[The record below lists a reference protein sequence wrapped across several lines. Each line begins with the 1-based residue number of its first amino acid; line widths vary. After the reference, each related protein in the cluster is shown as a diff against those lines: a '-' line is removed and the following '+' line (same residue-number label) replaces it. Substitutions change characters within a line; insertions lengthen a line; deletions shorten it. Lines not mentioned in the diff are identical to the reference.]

1 MGSHIGNPKAMPP
14 VNFRRLPGELH
25 SVAKQASFNIA
36 LPRDFC
42 GFGSNVGRF
51 WEAKMDAEIDFPGI
65 FFDVFF
71 ECVVALILHCFFE
84 AQNLKN
90 HEKPLFFQWFLLIF
104 HKIAIFEKITKKL
117 WEDNYEIA
125 LLSLNTK
132 FVQGLKNGS
141 LPKNIFQEY
150 LAQDYFF
157 LETFAKAYGLAISKS
172 KDKFSIRK
180 LSELLMGVSEELIL
194 HETYAKE
201 WDIDLS
207 NNYIK
212 KATKNYTDFL
222 DDTSKRLSSVEIMFA
237 MTPCMRL
244 YSWIGKSL
252 YEEDF
257 DIKYKEWIIT
267 YSDESFEKLA
277 DSLENLIETNKETYD
292 INQAK
297 YLYRRAM
304 ELELDFFNAYSD
316 F

>member
-1 MGSHIGNPKAMPP
+1 M
-14 VNFRRLPGELH
+14 
-25 SVAKQASFNIA
+25 
-36 LPRDFC
+36 
-42 GFGSNVGRF
+42 
-51 WEAKMDAEIDFPGI
+51 
-65 FFDVFF
+65 
-71 ECVVALILHCFFE
+71 
-84 AQNLKN
+84 
-90 HEKPLFFQWFLLIF
+90 
-104 HKIAIFEKITKKL
+104 KITKKL

-125 LLSLNTK
+125 VLSLNTK
-132 FVQGLKNGS
+132 FVQGLKTGS

-157 LETFAKAYGLAISKS
+157 LETFARAYGLAVYKS
-172 KDKFSIRK
+172 KDKYSIRK

-201 WDIDLS
+201 WGIDLS
-207 NNYIK
+207 ENYIK

-222 DDTSKRLSSVEIMFA
+222 EDTSKRYSSIEIMFA

-257 DIKYKEWIIT
+257 DNKYKEWIVT
-267 YSDESFEKLA
+267 YSDENFENLA
-277 DSLENLIETNKETYD
+277 NSLENLIEANNESYD

-297 YLYRRAM
+297 YLYKRAM
-304 ELELDFFNAYSD
+304 ELELDFFNEYSG

>member
-1 MGSHIGNPKAMPP
+1 M
-14 VNFRRLPGELH
+14 
-25 SVAKQASFNIA
+25 
-36 LPRDFC
+36 
-42 GFGSNVGRF
+42 
-51 WEAKMDAEIDFPGI
+51 
-65 FFDVFF
+65 
-71 ECVVALILHCFFE
+71 
-84 AQNLKN
+84 
-90 HEKPLFFQWFLLIF
+90 
-104 HKIAIFEKITKKL
+104 KITKKL

-132 FVQGLKNGS
+132 FVQGLKNGT

-157 LETFAKAYGLAISKS
+157 LETFAKAYALAVSKS
-172 KDKFSIRK
+172 NDKYSIRK

-207 NNYIK
+207 NNFIK

-222 DDTSKRLSSVEIMFA
+222 DNTSKQLSSVEIMFA

-252 YEEDF
+252 FREDF
-257 DIKYKEWIIT
+257 DNKYKKWIIT
-267 YSDESFEKLA
+267 YSDKSFEDLSN
-277 DSLENLIETNKETYD
+277 SLENLIETNKESYD

-297 YLYRRAM
+297 YLYKRAM
-304 ELELDFFNAYSD
+304 ELELDFFNTYSD